1 MNLILTITFFSKQ
14 NNGKDHEMLMLV
26 TGNILNG
33 TWNVKKKKKKPNS
46 HESQREKKNL
56 DDAITKNKGI

>member
-33 TWNVKKKKKKPNS
+33 TWNVKKKKETQFPWKP
-46 HESQREKKNL
+46 EGEKKSRWCYN
-56 DDAITKNKGI
+56 

>member
-1 MNLILTITFFSKQ
+1 
-14 NNGKDHEMLMLV
+14 MLMLV
-26 TGNILNG
+26 MGNILNG